1 MLNVQER
8 QTEED
13 YFTPQVFQIAADWI
27 SQNTDNSPFF
37 LWVDSFA
44 PHEYWDP
51 PPAFADRYFVDP
63 AVKDFIVPSMCD
75 ENETSIQR
83 TKALYYGYVTFVDK
97 WIGHL
102 LNWLED
108 LKLTDETV
116 LIFLTDHGTELMDNG
131 AFGKGKHGPRN
142 YNAKINLW
150 FRYPDQVPVTVEPL
164 ILSHYF
170 CPTLLNLA
178 GIEHQPLDGQSL
190 WPLVQRQETTG
201 DEDTVIHAWIN
212 RVCVRSRE

>member
-51 PPAFADRYFVDP
+51 PPAFADRYFVGP

-142 YNAKINLW
+142 YNAKIHLW
-150 FRYPDQVPVTVEPL
+150 FRHPDQAPRSE
-164 ILSHYF
+164 
-170 CPTLLNLA
+170 
-178 GIEHQPLDGQSL
+178 E
-190 WPLVQRQETTG
+190 R
-201 DEDTVIHAWIN
+201 
-212 RVCVRSRE
+212 RVGKECRSRWSPYH